1 MTKQTPAFIYADPNA
16 IEQVDD
22 GIQRQF
28 LGYGPDLMAV
38 KVWFEEGAIGY
49 VHAHHHSQV
58 TYVVSGEFEVMIDG
72 EEQLLKEGD
81 SFYVEP
87 HKSHGAV
94 CKKAGILIDMFSPL
108 REDFLGEEE

>member
-1 MTKQTPAFIYADPNA
+1 MNKQTPPFIYADTSS

-22 GIQRQF
+22 GIKRQF
-28 LGYGPDLMAV
+28 LGYGPELMAV
-38 KVWFEEGAIGY
+38 KVWFEEGAVGY
-49 VHAHHHSQV
+49 EHRHPHSQV

-72 EEQLLKEGD
+72 EKRLLKEGD

-94 CKKAGILIDMFSPL
+94 CKKAGVLIDMFSPV
-108 REDFLGEEE
+108 REDFLGEE